1 MKRRE
6 VFSSLT
12 LGIVGAVSLPS
23 WANNWTAQNLKPDS
37 LELNTSEEDLLDD
50 ICEAII
56 PETDTPGSRTLQ
68 IPKFVKTKKFMS
80 IPKTV
85 GKCLHCAKSFEGN
98 KDKKFCDD
106 RCRTYFHNIR
116 KRL

>member
-50 ICEAII
+50 ICETII

-68 IPKFVKTKKFMS
+68 IPKFVKLMVTDMHKPADQEKFKKGLGYPF
-80 IPKTV
+80 
-85 GKCLHCAKSFEGN
+85 
-98 KDKKFCDD
+98 
-106 RCRTYFHNIR
+106 
-116 KRL
+116 